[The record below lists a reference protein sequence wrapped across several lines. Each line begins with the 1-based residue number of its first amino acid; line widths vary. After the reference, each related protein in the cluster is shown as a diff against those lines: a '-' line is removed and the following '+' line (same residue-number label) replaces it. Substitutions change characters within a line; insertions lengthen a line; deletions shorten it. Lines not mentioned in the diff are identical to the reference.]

1 MSEFFQYC
9 FFPSQI
15 SGKPALVKKAL
26 YEVSTLLHQNPRKD
40 KPISSFP
47 MVHCAQGFHPPG
59 PPMENM
65 IPPGKPMWSQSKT
78 NLNGMPP
85 ALGVGGYRN
94 QLTGFGRADFD
105 YGPPPSAGEAPGD
118 FTMKI
123 LCSAAKIGGVIGK
136 GGFNV
141 KQLQQETGAGIHV
154 EDVAPESD
162 ERVIRVPYLEIMFL
176 LEEFIILTY

>member
-47 MVHCAQGFHPPG
+47 MVHGAQGFHPPG

-162 ERVIRVPYLEIMFL
+162 ERVIRVSSLEVMFL